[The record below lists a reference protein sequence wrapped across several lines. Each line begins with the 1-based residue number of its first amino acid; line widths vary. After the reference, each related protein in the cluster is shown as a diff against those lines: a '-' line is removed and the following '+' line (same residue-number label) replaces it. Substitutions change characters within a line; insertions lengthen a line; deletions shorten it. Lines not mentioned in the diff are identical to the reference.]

1 VKLVRYVCTHC
12 GKKFEAEEK
21 DILECPGCFWSTS
34 VRREE
39 DAAQEAESP
48 STAPKSKFRFSFP
61 GFDFKPVAWAVLAVA
76 VLFLVIRV
84 IAPAISKGAGSF
96 KVSFPQ
102 KVLAPAQERQ
112 APAIM
117 APSVSAPG
125 LEALSPEEKNILAK
139 RLQFLTDRPV
149 SDEEQ
154 KVLDARAAFKTG
166 YSEKLPS
173 PAWTLESFKE
183 LIKNQEKAYQVPLP
197 GSYKRKL
204 SNLFEEKYLP
214 AAEAFKAGDMIRARN
229 GWVES
234 LAFPVYANDIQKH
247 RGVVLTML
255 RPLITDTLSKIG
267 FINSALVEKKVRDRE
282 ADLAVSYE
290 QLIPL
295 LQNRSW
301 DAALEAITALEQKLQ
316 AFAYPE
322 KLAGGPSE
330 YPAAIKFVDQD
341 IRVTLFDLLTVPPPA
356 ISDLDPLSRDL
367 FAKKRVVEG
376 FLPASLEAR
385 QTSYNEGLEAMDR
398 GDWAGAEKKFK
409 EVDLPAELAGDAQ
422 KKIEILKKMRA
433 GRLDSGGKT
442 S

>member
-1 VKLVRYVCTHC
+1 MKNVRYICTHC
-12 GKKFEAEEK
+12 GRKFEAEEK

-34 VRREE
+34 VKKEE
-39 DAAQEAESP
+39 DALQAEEAP
-48 STAPKSKFRFSFP
+48 ADAPKTKFRFSFP
-61 GFDFKPVAWAVLAVA
+61 SVDFKPILFAILAVA
-76 VLFLVIRV
+76 ALFLVIRV
-84 IAPAISKGAGSF
+84 IAPALSKGAASF
-96 KVSFPQ
+96 KLNLPQ
-102 KVLAPAQERQ
+102 KAPAPAQERQ
-112 APAIM
+112 APAIR
-117 APSVSAPG
+117 APSIPAPR
-125 LEALSPEEKNILAK
+125 LEALSAEEKNILAK

-154 KVLDARAAFKTG
+154 KILDARAAFKTG

-183 LIKNQEKAYQVPLP
+183 LIKNQENAYQVPLP

-214 AAEAFKAGDMIRARN
+214 AAEAFKAGDMILARN

-234 LAFPVYANDIQKH
+234 LAFPVYGSDIQKH

-255 RPLITDTLSKIG
+255 RPFITDTLSKIG
-267 FINSALVEKKVRDRE
+267 LINSALVEKKVRDRE
-282 ADLAVSYE
+282 ADLVASYD
-290 QLIPL
+290 QLMPL
-295 LQNRSW
+295 LHNKSW
-301 DAALEAITALEQKLQ
+301 AASLEAITAMEQKLQ
-316 AFAYPE
+316 AFANPE

-330 YPAAIKFVDQD
+330 YPAGIRLVDQD
-341 IRVTLFDLLTVPPPA
+341 IQATLFDLLTVPPPA
-356 ISDLDPLSRDL
+356 VSDLEPLSRDL
-367 FAKKRVVEG
+367 FAKKRVVQG

-422 KKIEILKKMRA
+422 KKIEILKKMQS
-433 GRLDSGGKT
+433 GRLDSGEKT